1 MSWRLSDQATY
12 DEDMQTHDIEK
23 AKRSKESE
31 MKSNEKKRL
40 VDKINSL
47 SKTKKHVADELE
59 ATEQYMK
66 DLQPAC
72 VDGDS
77 SYEDR
82 KAARTKEID
91 ALHKAQDILAEAFKE
106 GSAFLQ
112 RKTIRRA

>member
-1 MSWRLSDQATY
+1 MGN
-12 DEDMQTHDIEK
+12 EIEK
-23 AKRSKESE
+23 AKRQKEAE

-59 ATEQYMK
+59 ATEQYLK

-77 SYEDR
+77 TYEDR
-82 KAARTKEID
+82 KQARTDEIE
-91 ALHKAQDILAEAFKE
+91 ALHKAQGILAEAFKE
-106 GSAFLQ
+106 KPEEDEGKSFLQ
-112 RKTIRRA
+112 